1 MIGLFD
7 EPQANLDDDTANRV
21 CNKTRVLLNSN
32 EVRSGQ
38 VRTRSESK
46 NGQVDFTLR

>member
-1 MIGLFD
+1 MVLLLVD
-7 EPQANLDDDTANRV
+7 EGDLVLSYTQRRPT
-21 CNKTRVLLNSN
+21 VLLNSY